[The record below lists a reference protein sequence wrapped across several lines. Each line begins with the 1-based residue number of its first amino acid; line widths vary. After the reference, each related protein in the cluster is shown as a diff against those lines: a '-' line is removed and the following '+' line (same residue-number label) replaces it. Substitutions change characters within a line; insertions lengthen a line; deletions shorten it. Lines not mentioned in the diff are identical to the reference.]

1 MMKKTEVSQYSYL
14 HSHVQHRQVLR
25 RHVALPV
32 VKRYETSFHR
42 HDKEVKKAER
52 SFVPCKPVIWLKVNW
67 LNDFKPTCNGN
78 ISWSKRQNQCD
89 NEVDLL
95 SGINCQCLS
104 SDAASA

>member
-1 MMKKTEVSQYSYL
+1 MKRLFAVT
-14 HSHVQHRQVLR
+14 
-25 RHVALPV
+25 
-32 VKRYETSFHR
+32 
-42 HDKEVKKAER
+42 DKEVKKAER

-95 SGINCQCLS
+95 SGINRNAYCHQMRLALSNHHCL
-104 SDAASA
+104 